1 MNERTNQIIRATRIN
16 FTGYLRTQVLFAIHR
31 LFSNYRN
38 SEDECKRSAAM
49 AIIEDGFLINSFLTT
64 LLEKGSPSEVLFFT
78 ESGEQ
83 ISLKTKEPL
92 SEDSLANLLLDA
104 LKTKTWK

>member
-1 MNERTNQIIRATRIN
+1 MEKQERINQIIKATRLN
-16 FTGYLRTQVLFAIHR
+16 FTTTMSVHVLSALKM
-31 LFSNYRN
+31 LFVNYRN
-38 SEDECKRSAAM
+38 SPDMCQQNAAQT
-49 AIIEDGFLINSFLTT
+49 IIEDGILINT
-64 LLEKGSPSEVLFFT
+64 LLAAIREKGTPSELLFFT

-104 LKTKTWK
+104 LKK